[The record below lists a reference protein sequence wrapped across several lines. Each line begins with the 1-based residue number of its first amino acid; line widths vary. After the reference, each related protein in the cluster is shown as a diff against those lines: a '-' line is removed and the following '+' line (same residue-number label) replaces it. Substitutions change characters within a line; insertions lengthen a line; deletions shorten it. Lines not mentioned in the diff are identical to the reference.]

1 MIAFVSGNRPSRFR
15 AQNSIDGTMIVPR
28 SSEPALNLYNQLHV
42 AVSIVV
48 VTGVI
53 VRVVRIGIRIEDR
66 KAKRIDK
73 YERSVTEMA
82 EMMHARHCP

>member
-1 MIAFVSGNRPSRFR
+1 MVAFVGPNCSSRLR
-15 AQNSIDGTMIVPR
+15 SQDSIDGTMIVAGA
-28 SSEPALNLYNQLHV
+28 SEPALHLYNQLHI

-48 VTGVI
+48 VTVVI

-66 KAKRIDK
+66 KAKRVDK
-73 YERSVTEMA
+73 HERPITKMA